1 MRAASLAAPM
11 AFVKCQSLHNK
22 QKRRLFAIDVQGRG
36 EKPLLEKE
44 GTEEHKEYRRD
55 AKR

>member
-11 AFVKCQSLHNK
+11 AFVKRQSLHDK
-22 QKRRLFAIDVQGRG
+22 ESRCLFATNAQGHA

-44 GTEEHKEYRRD
+44 VIEGCEEHRGD
-55 AKR
+55 AIR